1 MQKWEKYGRVT
12 HYKMIFCLVDQVNNR
27 SKDLAVAW
35 KAD

>member
-1 MQKWEKYGRVT
+1 MQKYGRVT
-12 HYKMIFCLVDQVNNR
+12 HYKMILCHADQVNNR